1 MADRRMPHRLDDDV
15 DDPVATRYRTPM
27 AAATEPYLKT
37 RRWRRAEQA

>member
-1 MADRRMPHRLDDDV
+1 MPHRLDDDV